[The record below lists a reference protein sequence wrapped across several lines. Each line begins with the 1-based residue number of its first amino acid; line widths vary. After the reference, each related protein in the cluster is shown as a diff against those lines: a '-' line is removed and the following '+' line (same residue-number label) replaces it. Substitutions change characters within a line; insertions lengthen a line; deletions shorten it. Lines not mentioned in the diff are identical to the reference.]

1 MSDGGLTVLDGTHL
15 RSVDL
20 SLPETNSTVTGSQLL
35 ELAESRVSASLFG
48 LSFPQNLKSSA
59 LNRFNIIDDV
69 SFRSTELE
77 KDQALS
83 MFKDYMTAI
92 ADELKEE
99 PLVVAILDGKTLRL
113 FLEDEDDFAMLA
125 ENLFTDLDINDKG
138 KINKNEIRNALGHM
152 GVELGIPPFSEFP
165 LLNDIL
171 QRHGA
176 DGEEE
181 LGQAQFAQLLQAVL
195 QELADALAEKHVVV
209 IQNIKIING
218 SKLRKLLASEE
229 KLNAVIEKMLQQE
242 KNSVKDAKKS
252 TGIIRSFLE
261 ENEKELGLP
270 SSEAGDSVVLL
281 YDAVFTDVGNMKSA
295 AGSEKDDFQL
305 LVKEILEK
313 FAEQLEANPVFEDL
327 EN

>member
-152 GVELGIPPFSEFP
+152 GVELGIPPFSG
-165 LLNDIL
+165 LLNFIL
-171 QRHGA
+171 
-176 DGEEE
+176 
-181 LGQAQFAQLLQAVL
+181 LLC
-195 QELADALAEKHVVV
+195 KW
-209 IQNIKIING
+209 
-218 SKLRKLLASEE
+218 
-229 KLNAVIEKMLQQE
+229 
-242 KNSVKDAKKS
+242 
-252 TGIIRSFLE
+252 
-261 ENEKELGLP
+261 
-270 SSEAGDSVVLL
+270 
-281 YDAVFTDVGNMKSA
+281 
-295 AGSEKDDFQL
+295 
-305 LVKEILEK
+305 
-313 FAEQLEANPVFEDL
+313 
-327 EN
+327 

>member
-113 FLEDEDDFAMLA
+113 FLEDEDDFAIKFRWCGRMEMSRLVA
-125 ENLFTDLDINDKG
+125 GAFW
-138 KINKNEIRNALGHM
+138 
-152 GVELGIPPFSEFP
+152 ELVHHPV
-165 LLNDIL
+165 
-171 QRHGA
+171 RH
-176 DGEEE
+176 
-181 LGQAQFAQLLQAVL
+181 LQATEAVKHSPM
-195 QELADALAEKHVVV
+195 AD
-209 IQNIKIING
+209 KITH
-218 SKLRKLLASEE
+218 K
-229 KLNAVIEKMLQQE
+229 VP
-242 KNSVKDAKKS
+242 
-252 TGIIRSFLE
+252 LE
-261 ENEKELGLP
+261 DKQG
-270 SSEAGDSVVLL
+270 
-281 YDAVFTDVGNMKSA
+281 M
-295 AGSEKDDFQL
+295 
-305 LVKEILEK
+305 
-313 FAEQLEANPVFEDL
+313 
-327 EN
+327 